1 MSKDKCGYN
10 LDDLVVDACES
21 FDNDYDWGEDGD
33 NYDVDETMHEIAD
46 NAVPIYYYDIGLYAA
61 NNSWLMTETPHI
73 MSDGTAIQQIR
84 ANIYTYI
91 YDGLQDYNDEKEG
104 YVDLCDNKQEKENKD
119 ESK

>member
-33 NYDVDETMHEIAD
+33 NYDADDVIHEIAD
-46 NAVPIYYYDIGLYAA
+46 NAVPIYYYDIGQYAA
-61 NNSWLMTETPHI
+61 HNSWLMVQPHETVPN
-73 MSDGTAIQQIR
+73 GTAHAQIQS
-84 ANIYTYI
+84 NIYEYI
-91 YDGLQDYNDEKEG
+91 TDGLF
-104 YVDLCDNKQEKENKD
+104 VHKQEKENED

>member
-33 NYDVDETMHEIAD
+33 NYDADDVIHEIAD
-46 NAVPIYYYDIGLYAA
+46 NSVPIYYYDIGQYAA
-61 NNSWLMTETPHI
+61 HNSWLMTQMPN
-73 MSDGTAIQQIR
+73 SDVGTGTAHDQIQ
-84 ANIYTYI
+84 ANIYEYVSE
-91 YDGLQDYNDEKEG
+91 GLYE
-104 YVDLCDNKQEKENKD
+104 YKQEKENED

>member
-21 FDNDYDWGEDGD
+21 FDKDYGD
-33 NYDVDETMHEIAD
+33 MRMGYDADDVIHEIAD
-46 NAVPIYYYDIGLYAA
+46 NAVPIYYYDIGQYAA
-61 NNSWLMTETPHI
+61 HNSWLMTETPDI
-73 MSDGTAIQQIR
+73 MSDGTAIQQIQ

-91 YDGLQDYNDEKEG
+91 YDELTTYKE
-104 YVDLCDNKQEKENKD
+104 EKENED